1 MNLTEYNSSYTL
13 NMYVSKCQY
22 WNEKRF
28 AWSSDGCEVNSFFF
42 LFSEIIINECI

>member
-1 MNLTEYNSSYTL
+1 MNLTEYISSYIL

-28 AWSSDGCEVNSFFF
+28 AWSSDGCEVNSFFVFCF
-42 LFSEIIINECI
+42 LRLL